1 VTDSS
6 PWQPPVDLGL
16 GSDPSVTP
24 FSPPTPA
31 TPAAGE
37 AFPPPGGGFP
47 PPSAQAIG
55 SSSIGAQAG
64 WTPPPKP
71 GLIPLR
77 PLTLGALLGASFQVL
92 RRNPRPIF
100 GFALLISGATFF
112 AALLLV
118 GLVAFAAFSRV
129 ASAEGSDFDT
139 VSAGAYALVALA
151 GLIGVV
157 LSLVA
162 SAVLQGVV
170 SLEVARGT
178 LGERLRLGGLWRA
191 ARGRIGAL
199 IGWTLLISS
208 AIVVALLV
216 VVLVITLIAAFGGVA
231 GIVVSVLLGIVA
243 FLGAVAAGFWLFT
256 RLSLVPSALMI
267 ERLPLRAAIARS
279 WTLTIGSFWKTLGI
293 QLLVAVIINF
303 VTSVVSTPLQLVVTY
318 GSVLINPNGDQTGT
332 VAAFVVIYIL
342 AIVLSVI
349 FGAIGSVIQS
359 ATAALIYLDLRMRK
373 EGLDLELQRYVEAR
387 QAADT
392 SVPDPYLTRTTATG
406 PVAA

>member
-1 VTDSS
+1 
-6 PWQPPVDLGL
+6 
-16 GSDPSVTP
+16 
-24 FSPPTPA
+24 
-31 TPAAGE
+31 
-37 AFPPPGGGFP
+37 
-47 PPSAQAIG
+47 
-55 SSSIGAQAG
+55 
-64 WTPPPKP
+64 
-71 GLIPLR
+71 
-77 PLTLGALLGASFQVL
+77 
-92 RRNPRPIF
+92 
-100 GFALLISGATFF
+100 LISGATFF